1 MTVEPSTGVEPAEA
15 PMFPL
20 GSVLFPHMPVALRVF
35 EQRYLAMLAVI
46 LQDEPSE
53 FGIVLIERGQEVG
66 GGEQRFS
73 VGTIAEITELDGAED
88 FVALVTQGTT
98 RFEITEW
105 LEDDPYPRAMIR
117 PLPELV
123 WDEELRTLR
132 QRAEEVVRRVL
143 ALASEFVDQQWSAAV
158 KLSDD
163 EVAACWQLAAIAPLG
178 TFDQVA
184 LLRSATLRELLDAVI
199 ETTLAAEQMF
209 LASWLENAPND
220 YPEDDP
226 LGYPGSDLY
235 GDRNGDTDSE
245 PDGEP
250 DSDPSSEPDRPS

>member
-1 MTVEPSTGVEPAEA
+1 VTEDVPAET

-20 GSVLFPHMPVALRVF
+20 GSVLFPRMPVALRVF

-46 LQDEPSE
+46 LQEEPSE

-66 GGEQRFS
+66 GGEHRYS

-88 FVALVTQGTT
+88 FVALVAQGTT
-98 RFEITEW
+98 RFEITQW
-105 LEDDPYPRAMIR
+105 LEDDPYPRALIR
-117 PLPELV
+117 ALPELV

-132 QRAEEVVRRVL
+132 ERAEEVVRRVL
-143 ALASEFVDQQWSAAV
+143 ALASEFADQQWSATVA
-158 KLSDD
+158 LSDD

-184 LLRSATLRELLDAVI
+184 LLKSVTVRELLDAVI

-209 LASWLENAPND
+209 LASWLEDAPND

-226 LGYPGSDLY
+226 LGF
-235 GDRNGDTDSE
+235 
-245 PDGEP
+245 PDGDPERDP
-250 DSDPSSEPDRPS
+250 DGTPERP

>member
-1 MTVEPSTGVEPAEA
+1 MTDEPPSNEPLDDEPLSNEPLDDGPLSAAEPIDA

-20 GSVLFPHMPVALRVF
+20 GSVLFPHMPIALRVF

-46 LQDEPSE
+46 LQEEPSE

-66 GGEQRFS
+66 GGEHRFS

-88 FVALVTQGTT
+88 FVALVAQGTT
-98 RFEITEW
+98 RFEITQW

-117 PLPELV
+117 PLPELD

-143 ALASEFVDQQWSAAV
+143 ALASEFADQQWSATV
-158 KLSDD
+158 ELSDD

-178 TFDQVA
+178 QFDQVA
-184 LLRSATLRELLDAVI
+184 LLKCATLRELLDAVI
-199 ETTLAAEQMF
+199 ENTLAAEQMM
-209 LASWLENAPND
+209 LASWLEQAPND
-220 YPEDDP
+220 YPEDEYGGELD
-226 LGYPGSDLY
+226 GDESD
-235 GDRNGDTDSE
+235 E
-245 PDGEP
+245 PN
-250 DSDPSSEPDRPS
+250 RP